1 MHKFNQPT
9 KLGNERERVNSFP
22 KNFSFHFLK
31 TTVILFCLG
40 FLFFAEN
47 VGATTPD
54 QISGLKLW
62 LDASQGVTTDGTTP
76 AVDGNTVQQWND
88 QSIGG
93 YNAIQL
99 TADSKPIYKTN
110 VMNGKPVVRFG
121 GGQKIITSNFLDS
134 SFNTSLTFFIVT
146 ATDNRGIQI
155 STSNQGT
162 TWYTGNDS
170 GAIFETD
177 NLSKQ
182 QSMMKD
188 VGGISLSNPTI
199 ETLVYNGSQKV
210 MHLNGISNTLS
221 ATGNLGLSGA
231 LTIGTLSTVDM
242 FSYTGDIA
250 EIIVYNSV
258 LTDTQV
264 EQIESYLMSK
274 YGITPPPSISTLP
287 SLIFDGDS
295 LTSGNGADGGYD
307 YPSQVQRQYNGITTV
322 KNFGVP
328 SQTLQAMLTTALT
341 RIDPEYQASRPE
353 NILTIWGGT
362 NDLYFGSG
370 NESDITNTYNNLVSY
385 VNDRKTIGYK
395 VIVNTILPR
404 SGYATPDTYFE
415 AHRQAYN
422 TLIRNNWKTFADAI
436 ADVASDSRIGDFGDE
451 LDHTSYSTDKVH
463 MSNTGYGIVANYA
476 VAAIKQI
483 INPIAISDTLA
494 SPSTTTANISWTTN
508 QSGSTKVNYG
518 LTNSYGS
525 STTETDTSIRV
536 LNHSVTL
543 SNLLS
548 GHIYHYQ
555 TVSTDINGNQVLSG
569 DRTFTTIDIIAPT
582 TTVSAGIYTFG
593 TWSENDV
600 TVSLTCDD
608 GVGSGCASTLYCI
621 DNSNICTPTTP
632 YTSSVVISNGPRTS
646 YIRYY
651 SIDVATN
658 SESISSRLVMIAGP
672 AGGGSFYIPTP
683 STEPVVITPTPEVI
697 PPVVNLLTSQQ
708 QKEQLIAQIKEQI
721 IALLTQVIQML
732 TAQLVQATR

>member
-451 LDHTSYSTDKVH
+451 
-463 MSNTGYGIVANYA
+463 
-476 VAAIKQI
+476 
-483 INPIAISDTLA
+483 
-494 SPSTTTANISWTTN
+494 
-508 QSGSTKVNYG
+508 
-518 LTNSYGS
+518 
-525 STTETDTSIRV
+525 
-536 LNHSVTL
+536 
-543 SNLLS
+543 
-548 GHIYHYQ
+548 
-555 TVSTDINGNQVLSG
+555 
-569 DRTFTTIDIIAPT
+569 
-582 TTVSAGIYTFG
+582 
-593 TWSENDV
+593 
-600 TVSLTCDD
+600 
-608 GVGSGCASTLYCI
+608 
-621 DNSNICTPTTP
+621 
-632 YTSSVVISNGPRTS
+632 
-646 YIRYY
+646 
-651 SIDVATN
+651 
-658 SESISSRLVMIAGP
+658 
-672 AGGGSFYIPTP
+672 
-683 STEPVVITPTPEVI
+683 
-697 PPVVNLLTSQQ
+697 
-708 QKEQLIAQIKEQI
+708 
-721 IALLTQVIQML
+721 
-732 TAQLVQATR
+732 